1 MALAQHLS
9 LMRTLFARWQRHAL
23 IKIVGITIFITLF
36 FIGYFHIL
44 RSPSYEVML
53 MPLTA
58 LDRLVGF
65 QPPAVIAYLSLW
77 FYVGIPPSLFLSL
90 RELVRYGYWVAA
102 LCLTGLA
109 CFYLWPTAVPPHPLA
124 VSDFPGFEL
133 LRGID
138 APGNA
143 CPSLHVATAVFS
155 AIWLHR
161 ILRELGAGS
170 APLAIN
176 WCWLV
181 LIAYSTLATKQHVVL
196 DMLAGLVLGTA
207 FALVSI
213 RYWPHPVS
221 QPLSCPLD

>member
-1 MALAQHLS
+1 MDTSQHPA
-9 LMRTLFARWQRHAL
+9 LMRTLFARWRRHAVIKL
-23 IKIVGITIFITLF
+23 IGTIAFITLF
-36 FIGYFHIL
+36 FIGYFQIL
-44 RSPSYEVML
+44 RSPSHEVTL

-90 RELVRYGYWVAA
+90 RELLNYGYWVGA

-109 CFYLWPTAVPPHPLA
+109 CFYVWPTAVPPYPLA

-143 CPSLHVATAVFS
+143 CPSLHVATALFS
-155 AIWLHR
+155 AIWLNR
-161 ILRELGAGS
+161 LLREAGAGTT
-170 APLAIN
+170 PLAIN
-176 WCWLV
+176 WGWFV
-181 LIAYSTLATKQHVVL
+181 LIAYSTLATKQHVAFDV
-196 DMLAGLVLGTA
+196 LAGLALGTV
-207 FALVSI
+207 FALSSL
-213 RYWPHPVS
+213 RHRP
-221 QPLSCPLD
+221 QPTA